1 MAIAI
6 LATRFFVEL
15 AGFVAFGAA
24 ASQLAGGPIA
34 GIVAVVAVIAM
45 WAVVV
50 APKARNP
57 LSQPHRDDV
66 GTAVL
71 LLGSAA
77 LVAAGLPLA
86 GIGLAVIV
94 ILNAI
99 ALRIIGP
106 GARDA
111 FVTSAGR
118 A

>member
-15 AGFVAFGAA
+15 AGFVAFGVA
-24 ASQLAGGPIA
+24 ASELAGGPVA
-34 GIVAVVAVIAM
+34 GLMVAVAVVAV
-45 WAVVV
+45 WAVLI

-57 LSQPHRDDV
+57 LTQTQRDDV

-77 LVAAGLPLA
+77 LIAADLPLA
-86 GIGLAVIV
+86 GIGLAVVV

-99 ALRIIGP
+99 ALRVIGP
-106 GARDA
+106 GARHA

>member
-15 AGFVAFGAA
+15 AGFVAFGVA
-24 ASQLAGGPIA
+24 ASQLAGGPVA
-34 GIVAVVAVIAM
+34 GIAAAVAVIAV

-57 LSQPHRDDV
+57 LSQPQRDDI
-66 GTAVL
+66 GTAILVF
-71 LLGSAA
+71 GSLA
-77 LVAAGLPLA
+77 LALAGLPLA
-86 GIGLAVIV
+86 GIGLAVVV

-99 ALRIIGP
+99 ALRVIGP